1 MKKENLLKIVTLN
14 EWVEEEAA
22 TRPHTFH
29 FFGQVLFLPALKSLG
44 KAREF
49 WKVVCGNHA
58 YIQYN
63 WA

>member
-1 MKKENLLKIVTLN
+1 M
-14 EWVEEEAA
+14 EEDAA
-22 TRPHTFH
+22 TRLDTFA

-58 YIQYN
+58 YTRYN
-63 WA
+63 